1 MNATS
6 SRRKI
11 ILVPYHLV
19 LNLLCNNAQVFFV
32 PEAVGMPRS
41 AKVLSVYSAPERDAF
56 GFIVEDASFE
66 EIPEGMKAP
75 ELKIE
80 WRCVDLH
87 ERIRVLAEKRAIE
100 MQTNVPNL
108 NLAIDIN

>member
-1 MNATS
+1 MNPS
-6 SRRKI
+6 STRRKI
-11 ILVPYHLV
+11 VIVPYHLV
-19 LNLLCNNAQVFFV
+19 LNLLCNDAKIFFV
-32 PEAVGMPRS
+32 PEAVGMPS
-41 AKVLSVYSAPERDAF
+41 TASVLSVFDCGPRAAF
-56 GFIVEDASFE
+56 GFMVEDASFDE
-66 EIPEGMKAP
+66 VEIGEKAP
-75 ELKIE
+75 ELVIE

>member
-1 MNATS
+1 MNSAS

-11 ILVPYHLV
+11 ILVPPHLV
-19 LNLLCNNAQVFFV
+19 LNLLCNESKVFFV
-32 PEAVGMPRS
+32 PVAVGMPVS
-41 AKVLSVYSAPERDAF
+41 SQVLSVYYSAERDAF

-100 MQTNVPNL
+100 MQTNAAL
-108 NLAIDIN
+108 TT